1 MISTDTERRE
11 MHATGRRR
19 QGSRIDVCEGSRHCV
34 ESEFGGSDDDTVR
47 FAGVGGGGGT
57 LPHYVRGASL
67 SAASFAAVR
76 G

>member
-34 ESEFGGSDDDTVR
+34 ESEFGGSDDDMLR
-47 FAGVGGGGGT
+47 RGGGGGT
-57 LPHYVRGASL
+57 LLRDNIMIVCGVSHHKTGETTIR
-67 SAASFAAVR
+67 
-76 G
+76 